1 MQIHWKITDSFN
13 LESSLLINQ
22 VLTQYADNPK
32 DSNLVLD
39 LMFLQVD
46 MEEFNNHQILSDLQS
61 SSDHASL
68 SVLWQPLITRT
79 NDHTNGKYL
88 RMDIKWKFHK
98 RT

>member
-1 MQIHWKITDSFN
+1 
-13 LESSLLINQ
+13 
-22 VLTQYADNPK
+22 
-32 DSNLVLD
+32 
-39 LMFLQVD
+39 